1 LRGAGGVPVPRTGGA
16 EERGLVATML
26 RVFCLL
32 LALALVGVGGVGVL
46 VERSASDPQLRD
58 YRRQI
63 QTFAR
68 QSKLPPALQ
77 GGLLPYGL
85 VGTGLLVAAGALL
98 AGRRARA
105 EEAAPGKPAVQG
117 GRAPELAPP
126 VLDRR
131 SSRKLERQALAM
143 ARKGMVQEAAEL
155 CFDAGLLD
163 RAAELFIEAGD
174 FVRAAAIRHDQNR
187 FLEAAELH
195 LKAGDHDTAG
205 TILAGQGEYRRAA
218 ECFFAARRMTVAAE
232 MFEKAGDHRRAG
244 ECYREAGFH
253 RQAARAFIRCQMWQA
268 AGEALEEVILEER
281 TRTGTGQNPR
291 EQRELQ
297 TLVLQAGRLFDQA
310 GLLDRAVAVL
320 EKGGCHVAA
329 AEVLLRKG
337 DLKRAAELFL
347 EGNQP
352 VRAAEA
358 LQQLG
363 DAQNA
368 ARILGE
374 YHRERGEDA
383 EAAHHLELAGEFFA
397 AGDLYRKL
405 EDPGRAAL
413 AYERAGDRVQAA
425 EMFRLAGHP
434 ARAAQCFEKAGRWDE
449 AAECWAEAGDAG
461 RQAQALVRAGRLLA
475 AGEAYHQQG
484 ADEEA
489 IKILQQIPAT
499 SPDFALASAV
509 LGRIFQRRGE
519 LSLAI
524 KKLRQAVGT
533 GELGRH
539 DLPLYYAL
547 AQAHESHGE
556 LHEAV
561 DLYEKILAC
570 DYHYEDAEARLK
582 ALKTRLAEGGGAQA
596 APAEAAAAIT
606 ARKSEPA
613 RYQILSELGRGG
625 MGIVYKAK
633 DTVLDRVVAF
643 KVLPDALKE
652 NPQALKNFLREAQSA
667 AQLNHPNIVTV
678 YDAGEQDGRYYI
690 AMEYVDGNTLKE
702 IVRRRGAIAPGGVL
716 HVLVQM
722 CEALAYAH
730 DKKIVHRDI
739 KTANAM
745 WTRDR
750 KAKIMDFGLAKVV
763 EEVRN
768 HTTLVSGTP
777 YYMSPEQTLGRNV
790 DHRTD
795 IYSLGVTLFEL
806 ATGRLPFTEG
816 NIPYHHVHTPPPDPR
831 SIHPE
836 VPELLAG
843 IIARCLRKDPAE
855 RYQSTREILAEV
867 REAIGRGR
875 TGASS

>member
-1 LRGAGGVPVPRTGGA
+1 MIAKTLR
-16 EERGLVATML
+16 LL
-26 RVFCLL
+26 CLL
-32 LALALVGVGGVGVL
+32 LALALVGAGGVGVL
-46 VERSASDPQLRD
+46 LQRSASDPQLRD
-58 YRRQI
+58 HRRRI
-63 QTFAR
+63 EALAR
-68 QSKLPPALQ
+68 QSMLPPVVLRGWTPFA
-77 GGLLPYGL
+77 L
-85 VGTGLLVAAGALL
+85 VGVGMALALGVVVAARRGA
-98 AGRRARA
+98 GDV
-105 EEAAPGKPAVQG
+105 EAAPARGKAAKG
-117 GRAPELAPP
+117 ASSNGRAPDLQP
-126 VLDRR
+126 VVDRR
-131 SSRKLERQALAM
+131 LGRKLERQALAM
-143 ARKGMVQEAAEL
+143 AKKGMPQEAAEL

-163 RAAELFIEAGD
+163 RAAELFVEAGD
-174 FVRAAAIRHDQNR
+174 FVHAAGIRHDQNR

-205 TILAGQGEYRRAA
+205 TILAAQGEHKRAA
-218 ECFFAARRMTVAAE
+218 ECFLAARRMSVAAE
-232 MFEKAGDHRRAG
+232 LFEKAGDHRRAG
-244 ECYREAGFH
+244 DCYREAGFQ
-253 RQAARAFIRCQMWQA
+253 RQAARAFIRCQSWRPA
-268 AGEALEEVILEER
+268 AEALEEVILEER

-291 EQRELQ
+291 EARELQ
-297 TLVLQAGRLFDQA
+297 TLVLQAGRLYDQA
-310 GLLDRAVAVL
+310 GMLDKSAEVL

-329 AEVLLRKG
+329 AEVRLRKG
-337 DLKRAAELFL
+337 ELERAAELFL
-347 EGNQP
+347 HGNQP

-358 LQQLG
+358 LQQHG
-363 DAQNA
+363 DAQSA

-374 YHRERGEDA
+374 YHRSRGDDA

-397 AGDLYRKL
+397 AGDVYRKL
-405 EDPGRAAL
+405 EDYARAAQ
-413 AYERAGDRVQAA
+413 AYDKAQDRVQAA
-425 EMFRLAGHP
+425 EMFKLAGHP
-434 ARAAQCFEKAGRWDE
+434 GHAAQCFEKAGRWDE
-449 AAECWAEAGDAG
+449 AASCWAEAGDVARQAHALVQAG
-461 RQAQALVRAGRLLA
+461 RHFA
-475 AGEAYHQQG
+475 AGEAYHKQG
-484 ADEEA
+484 AHDEA
-489 IKILQQIPAT
+489 IKVLQQIPAS

-509 LGRIFQRRGE
+509 LGEIFQRRGQ

-533 GELGRH
+533 GDLDRH
-539 DLPLYYAL
+539 NLRLYYAL
-547 AQAHESHGE
+547 AQAYESHGE
-556 LHEAV
+556 VRDAA

-570 DYHYEDAEARLK
+570 DYHFEDAGARLQAAK
-582 ALKTRLAEGGGAQA
+582 ARLAQNDGA
-596 APAEAAAAIT
+596 AEAAAADEPPPSVT
-606 ARKSEPA
+606 ARKAPAA

-625 MGIVYKAK
+625 MGIVYKAN

-652 NPQALKNFLREAQSA
+652 NPQALKNFLREAKSA

-730 DKKIVHRDI
+730 EKKIVHRDV
-739 KTANAM
+739 KTANTM

-795 IYSLGVTLFEL
+795 IYSLGVTVFEL

-831 SIHPE
+831 EIHPE
-836 VPELLAG
+836 VPTLLAE
-843 IIARCLRKDPAE
+843 IIARCLRKDPGE
-855 RYQSTREILAEV
+855 RYQSARDILAEV
-867 REAIGRGR
+867 RAAVGRGR
-875 TGASS
+875 PGAQA

>member
-1 LRGAGGVPVPRTGGA
+1 MIGSVLRLLCL
-16 EERGLVATML
+16 LVAL
-26 RVFCLL
+26 V
-32 LALALVGVGGVGVL
+32 LVGVGGVGVML
-46 VERSASDPQLRD
+46 QRSASDPQLRSH
-58 YRRQI
+58 RQQI
-63 QTFAR
+63 EKTLAPAR
-68 QSKLPPALQ
+68 TALPPVLLQ
-77 GGLLPYGL
+77 GWMPFGL
-85 VGTGLLVAAGALL
+85 VGGGLAIALGVVLVAR
-98 AGRRARA
+98 RRASA
-105 EEAAPGKPAVQG
+105 PAASPRGRGATG
-117 GRAPELAPP
+117 GRGAPDVEP
-126 VLDRR
+126 VVDRR
-131 SSRKLERQALAM
+131 LGRKLERQALSM
-143 ARKGMVQEAAEL
+143 ARKGMTQEAAEL

-163 RAAELFIEAGD
+163 RAAELFVEAGD
-174 FVRAAAIRHDQNR
+174 FVRAAGIRHDQNR

-195 LKAGDHDTAG
+195 LKAGDHDTSG
-205 TILAGQGEYRRAA
+205 TILAAQGEHRRAA
-218 ECFFAARRMTVAAE
+218 ECFLAARRMTVAGE

-244 ECYREAGFH
+244 ECFREAGFQ
-253 RQAARAFIRCQMWQA
+253 RQAARAFIRCQCWREA
-268 AGEALEEVILEER
+268 AEALEEVILEER

-310 GLLDRAVAVL
+310 GLLDKAAEVL
-320 EKGGCHVAA
+320 EKGGCLVAA
-329 AEVLLRKG
+329 AEVRLRKG
-337 DLKRAAELFL
+337 DLEKAAELFV

-363 DAQNA
+363 DERNA

-374 YHRERGEDA
+374 YHRARGDDA

-397 AGDLYRKL
+397 AGDVYRKL
-405 EDPGRAAL
+405 EDHGRAAQ
-413 AYERAGDRVQAA
+413 AYEKAGDRAQAA

-434 ARAAQCFEKAGRWDE
+434 RRAAQCFEKAGRWDE
-449 AAECWAEAGDAG
+449 AASCWAEAGDGG
-461 RQAQALVRAGRLLA
+461 RQANALLQAGRLLA
-475 AGEAYHQQG
+475 AGEAWHRQQ
-484 ADEEA
+484 ADDEA
-489 IKILQQIPAT
+489 IKVLQQIPAS
-499 SPDFALASAV
+499 SPDFATASAL
-509 LGRIFQRRGE
+509 LGEIFQRRGQ

-524 KKLRQAVGT
+524 KKLRQAVGSA
-533 GELGRH
+533 ELDRH
-539 DLPLYYAL
+539 NLRLHYAL
-547 AQAHESHGE
+547 ARAHESHGE
-556 LHEAV
+556 LREAA

-570 DYHYEDAEARLK
+570 DYHFEDVGARLQAAK
-582 ALKTRLAEGGGAQA
+582 ARLAEGGAS
-596 APAEAAAAIT
+596 EAAAGEDAAPAIT
-606 ARKSEPA
+606 ARKGPA

-625 MGIVYKAK
+625 MGIVYKAS

-652 NPQALKNFLREAQSA
+652 NPQALKNFLREAKSA

-678 YDAGEQDGRYYI
+678 YDAGEQDGCYYI

-730 DKKIVHRDI
+730 ERKIVHRDI
-739 KTANAM
+739 KTANTM

-768 HTTLVSGTP
+768 HTTMVSGTP

-795 IYSLGVTLFEL
+795 LYSLGVTVFEL

-831 SIHPE
+831 EIHPE
-836 VPELLAG
+836 VPPLLAG
-843 IIARCLRKDPAE
+843 IVARCLRKDPGE
-855 RYQSTREILAEV
+855 RYQSARAILAEV
-867 REAIGRGR
+867 RAAVGRGR
-875 TGASS
+875 PGTPA

>member
-1 LRGAGGVPVPRTGGA
+1 MIASTLRLFCLLFALVLVGAGGI
-16 EERGLVATML
+16 
-26 RVFCLL
+26 
-32 LALALVGVGGVGVL
+32 GVL
-46 VERSASDPQLRD
+46 LQRSASDPQLRGQ
-58 YRRQI
+58 RRQI
-63 QTFAR
+63 ERLAGQSMLPAALLRGWAPFAMTGAGI
-68 QSKLPPALQ
+68 ALAL
-77 GGLLPYGL
+77 G
-85 VGTGLLVAAGALL
+85 VVLVARRGA
-98 AGRRARA
+98 ASAEPAPAR
-105 EEAAPGKPAVQG
+105 GKPAPAG
-117 GRAPELAPP
+117 GSRTGAVEPI
-126 VLDRR
+126 VDRR
-131 SSRKLERQALAM
+131 LGKKLERQALAM
-143 ARKGMVQEAAEL
+143 AKKGMVQEAADL

-163 RAAELFIEAGD
+163 RAAELFVEAGD
-174 FVRAAAIRHDQNR
+174 FVRAAGIRHDQNR

-205 TILAGQGEYRRAA
+205 TILAAQGEHKRAA
-218 ECFFAARRMTVAAE
+218 ECFLAARRMSVAAE

-244 ECYREAGFH
+244 DCYREAGFQ
-253 RQAARAFIRCQMWQA
+253 RQAARAFIRCQSWKPA
-268 AGEALEEVILEER
+268 AEALEEVILEER

-310 GLLDRAVAVL
+310 GLLEKSAEVL
-320 EKGGCHVAA
+320 EKGSCHAAA
-329 AEVLLRKG
+329 AEVRLRLG
-337 DLKRAAELFL
+337 DLARAAELFL
-347 EGNQP
+347 HGNQP

-363 DAQNA
+363 DEQNA

-374 YHRERGEDA
+374 YHRARGDDA
-383 EAAHHLELAGEFFA
+383 EAAHHLELAGEFYA
-397 AGDLYRKL
+397 AGDVYRKL
-405 EDPGRAAL
+405 EDYARAAQ
-413 AYERAGDRVQAA
+413 AYDKANDRVQAA

-434 ARAAQCFEKAGRWDE
+434 GRAAQCFEKASRWDE
-449 AAECWAEAGDAG
+449 AAACWAEANDVAH
-461 RQAQALVRAGRLLA
+461 QAQALVQAGRLLA
-475 AGEAYHQQG
+475 AGEAYCRQQ
-484 ADEEA
+484 ADDEA
-489 IKILQQIPAT
+489 IKVLQQIPAS
-499 SPDFALASAV
+499 SPDFAVASAL
-509 LGRIFQRRGE
+509 LGEIFQRRGQ

-533 GELGRH
+533 GELDRH
-539 DLPLYYAL
+539 NLRLYYAL
-547 AQAHESHGE
+547 ARAYESHGE
-556 LHEAV
+556 LRDAA

-570 DYHYEDAEARLK
+570 DYHFEDVDTRLQAAK
-582 ALKTRLAEGGGAQA
+582 ARLAEGGA
-596 APAEAAAAIT
+596 AEAAAAEAPPGIT
-606 ARKSEPA
+606 ARKGAA

-625 MGIVYKAK
+625 MGIVYKAN
-633 DTVLDRVVAF
+633 DTVLDRVVAL

-652 NPQALKNFLREAQSA
+652 NPQALKNFLREAKSA

-739 KTANAM
+739 KTANTM

-790 DHRTD
+790 DYRTD
-795 IYSLGVTLFEL
+795 LYSLGVTVFEL

-816 NIPYHHVHTPPPDPR
+816 NSPYHHVHTPPPDPR
-831 SIHPE
+831 EIHPE
-836 VPELLAG
+836 VPPLLAG
-843 IIARCLRKDPAE
+843 IVARCLRKDPAE
-855 RYQSTREILAEV
+855 RYQSAREILAEV
-867 REAIGRGR
+867 RAAVGRGR
-875 TGASS
+875 PGPSPSA

>member
-1 LRGAGGVPVPRTGGA
+1 MSPPVEELDVFGKLLRVLLLLIALVLVGAGGVGVLAQRGA
-16 EERGLVATML
+16 SDPQMRAHRQQIQQLVK
-26 RVFCLL
+26 RSLL
-32 LALALVGVGGVGVL
+32 PPALLVGWTPFALVGVGMAIALGV
-46 VERSASDPQLRD
+46 
-58 YRRQI
+58 I
-63 QTFAR
+63 
-68 QSKLPPALQ
+68 
-77 GGLLPYGL
+77 
-85 VGTGLLVAAGALL
+85 L
-98 AGRRARA
+98 AGRRGGSTVGEPRPAKRGAAPSAGRA
-105 EEAAPGKPAVQG
+105 EIE
-117 GRAPELAPP
+117 P
-126 VLDRR
+126 VVDRR
-131 SSRKLERQALAM
+131 LGKKLERQALAM
-143 ARKGMVQEAAEL
+143 AKKGLVHDAAEL

-163 RAAELFIEAGD
+163 RAAELFVDAGE
-174 FVRAAAIRHDQNR
+174 FVRAAGIRHDQNR

-195 LKAGDHDTAG
+195 LKAGDHETAG
-205 TILAGQGEYRRAA
+205 VILSGQGEHKRAA
-218 ECFFAARRMTVAAE
+218 ECFLAARRMSVAAE

-244 ECYREAGFH
+244 DCYREAGFQ
-253 RQAARAFIRCQMWQA
+253 RQAARAYIRCQAWRQA
-268 AGEALEEVILEER
+268 AEALEEVILEES

-310 GLLDRAVAVL
+310 GMLDKACAVL

-329 AEVLLRKG
+329 AEVALRKG
-337 DLKRAAELFL
+337 ELERASSLFL
-347 EGNQP
+347 DGGQP

-363 DAQNA
+363 DEQNA

-374 YHRERGEDA
+374 YHRSRGDDA

-397 AGDLYRKL
+397 AGDVYRKL
-405 EDPGRAAL
+405 EDYGRAAQ
-413 AYERAGDRVQAA
+413 AYDRAQDRVQAA
-425 EMFRLAGHP
+425 EMYRLAGHP
-434 ARAAQCFEKAGRWDE
+434 GRAAQCFEKAGRWDE
-449 AAECWAEAGDAG
+449 AAACWEEAGDAG
-461 RQAQALVRAGRLLA
+461 RQAQALVQAGRLLA
-475 AGEAYHQQG
+475 AGQAYQRQQL
-484 ADEEA
+484 DDEA
-489 IKILQQIPAT
+489 IKVLQQIPAS
-499 SPDFALASAV
+499 SPDFATASAI
-509 LGRIFQRRGE
+509 LGEIFQRRGQ

-533 GELGRH
+533 SDLDRH
-539 DLPLYYAL
+539 NVRLYYAL
-547 AQAHESHGE
+547 AQACESHGE
-556 LHEAV
+556 LREAV
-561 DLYEKILAC
+561 DLFEKILAC
-570 DYHYEDAEARLK
+570 DYHFEDVGARLQAAK
-582 ALKTRLAEGGGAQA
+582 ARLAEAGGADA
-596 APAEAAAAIT
+596 ASDDAPPATT
-606 ARKSEPA
+606 ARARGPA

-625 MGIVYKAK
+625 MGIVYKAN

-652 NPQALKNFLREAQSA
+652 NPQALKNFLREAKSA

-730 DKKIVHRDI
+730 DKKIVHRDV
-739 KTANAM
+739 KTANTM

-790 DHRTD
+790 DYRTD
-795 IYSLGVTLFEL
+795 LYSLGVTIFEL

-831 SIHPE
+831 EIHPE
-836 VPELLAG
+836 VPALLAQ
-843 IIARCLRKDPAE
+843 IIGRCLRKEPAE
-855 RYQSTREILAEV
+855 RYQSAREILAEV
-867 REAIGRGR
+867 RAAVGRGR
-875 TGASS
+875 PEPAA

>member
-1 LRGAGGVPVPRTGGA
+1 MIGSMLRLLCL
-16 EERGLVATML
+16 LVAL
-26 RVFCLL
+26 V
-32 LALALVGVGGVGVL
+32 LVGVGGVGVML
-46 VERSASDPQLRD
+46 QRGASDPQLR
-58 YRRQI
+58 RHRQQI
-63 QTFAR
+63 EKTLAPAR
-68 QSKLPPALQ
+68 AALPPILLQ
-77 GGLLPYGL
+77 GWTPFGL
-85 VGTGLLVAAGALL
+85 VGGGLAIALGVVLTARRAGSARTAPARGRAGAT
-98 AGRRARA
+98 
-105 EEAAPGKPAVQG
+105 G
-117 GRAPELAPP
+117 GRGAPDAEP
-126 VLDRR
+126 VVDRR
-131 SSRKLERQALAM
+131 LGRKLERQALAM
-143 ARKGMVQEAAEL
+143 ARKGMAQEAAEL

-174 FVRAAAIRHDQNR
+174 FVRAAGIRHDQNR

-205 TILAGQGEYRRAA
+205 TILAAQGEHKRAA
-218 ECFFAARRMTVAAE
+218 ECFLAARRMTVAGE

-244 ECYREAGFH
+244 ECFREAGFQ
-253 RQAARAFIRCQMWQA
+253 RQAARAFIRCRSWREA
-268 AGEALEEVILEER
+268 AEALEEVILEER

-310 GLLDRAVAVL
+310 GLLDRAAEVL
-320 EKGGCHVAA
+320 EKGGCPVAA
-329 AEVLLRKG
+329 AEVRLRKG
-337 DLKRAAELFL
+337 DLEKAAELFL

-363 DAQNA
+363 DERNA

-374 YHRERGEDA
+374 YHRARGDDA

-397 AGDLYRKL
+397 AGDVYRKL
-405 EDPGRAAL
+405 EDHGRAAQ
-413 AYERAGDRVQAA
+413 AYEKAGDRAQAA

-434 ARAAQCFEKAGRWDE
+434 GRAAQCFEKAGRWDE
-449 AAECWAEAGDAG
+449 AASCWAEAGDAG
-461 RQAQALVRAGRLLA
+461 RQARALLQAGRLLA
-475 AGEAYHQQG
+475 AGEAWHRQQ
-484 ADEEA
+484 ADDEA
-489 IKILQQIPAT
+489 IRVLQQIPAS
-499 SPDFALASAV
+499 SPDFATASAL
-509 LGRIFQRRGE
+509 LGEIFQRRGQ

-524 KKLRQAVGT
+524 KKLRQAVGN
-533 GELGRH
+533 R
-539 DLPLYYAL
+539 DLDHHNLRLHYAL
-547 AQAHESHGE
+547 ARAHESHGE
-556 LHEAV
+556 LREAA

-570 DYHYEDAEARLK
+570 DYHFEDVGTRLQAAK
-582 ALKTRLAEGGGAQA
+582 ARLAEDGDG
-596 APAEAAAAIT
+596 EAAASEPATPAVT
-606 ARKSEPA
+606 ARKGQA

-625 MGIVYKAK
+625 MGIVYKAS
-633 DTVLDRVVAF
+633 DTVLDRIVAF
-643 KVLPDALKE
+643 KVLPDSLKE
-652 NPQALKNFLREAQSA
+652 NPQALKNFLREAKSA

-730 DKKIVHRDI
+730 EKKIVHRDI
-739 KTANAM
+739 KTANTM

-768 HTTLVSGTP
+768 HTTMVSGTP

-795 IYSLGVTLFEL
+795 LYSLGVTVFEL

-831 SIHPE
+831 EIHPE
-836 VPELLAG
+836 VPPLLAG
-843 IIARCLRKDPAE
+843 IIARCLRKDPGE
-855 RYQSTREILAEV
+855 RYQSARDILAEV
-867 REAIGRGR
+867 RAGVGRGR
-875 TGASS
+875 SEASP

>member
-1 LRGAGGVPVPRTGGA
+1 MIASTLR
-16 EERGLVATML
+16 LL
-26 RVFCLL
+26 FLL
-32 LALALVGVGGVGVL
+32 LALVLIGAGAVGVL
-46 VERSASDPQLRD
+46 LQRSASDPQLREH
-58 YRRQI
+58 RRRI
-63 QTFAR
+63 EGLAG
-68 QSKLPPALQ
+68 QSMLPPEALR
-77 GGLLPYGL
+77 GWTPFAL
-85 VGTGLLVAAGALL
+85 VGAGTGLAIGVLLVARRRDASAPHGRGGSAKGA
-98 AGRRARA
+98 AAR
-105 EEAAPGKPAVQG
+105 
-117 GRAPELAPP
+117 GRAPELEPA
-126 VLDRR
+126 LDRR
-131 SSRKLERQALAM
+131 TGRKLERQALAM
-143 ARKGMVQEAAEL
+143 AKKGLPQEAAEL

-163 RAAELFIEAGD
+163 RAAELFVEAGD
-174 FVRAAAIRHDQNR
+174 FVRAAGIRHDQNR

-205 TILAGQGEYRRAA
+205 TILAAQGEHRRAA
-218 ECFFAARRMTVAAE
+218 ESFLAARRMSVAAE

-244 ECYREAGFH
+244 DCYREAGFE
-253 RQAARAFIRCQMWQA
+253 RQAARAYIRCQSWKQA
-268 AGEALEEVILEER
+268 AESLEEVILEER

-297 TLVLQAGRLFDQA
+297 TLVLQAGRLYDQA
-310 GLLDRAVAVL
+310 GLLDKSAEVL

-329 AEVLLRKG
+329 AEVRLRKG
-337 DLKRAAELFL
+337 DLERAAELFL
-347 EGNQP
+347 QGSQP

-374 YHRERGEDA
+374 YHRARGEDA

-397 AGDLYRKL
+397 AGDVYRKL
-405 EDPGRAAL
+405 EDYARAAQ
-413 AYERAGDRVQAA
+413 AYDKANDRVQAA

-434 ARAAQCFEKAGRWDE
+434 GHAAQCFEKASRWDE
-449 AAECWAEAGDAG
+449 AASCWAEAGDAA
-461 RQAQALVRAGRLLA
+461 RQAHALVQAGRHFA
-475 AGEAYHQQG
+475 AGEAYHAQG

-489 IKILQQIPAT
+489 IKVLQQIPAS

-509 LGRIFQRRGE
+509 LGEIFQRRGQ

-533 GELGRH
+533 GDLDRH
-539 DLPLYYAL
+539 NLRLYYAL
-547 AQAHESHGE
+547 AQAYESHGE
-556 LHEAV
+556 LREAA

-570 DYHYEDAEARLK
+570 DYHFEDAGARLQAAK
-582 ALKTRLAEGGGAQA
+582 ERLAQDGA
-596 APAEAAAAIT
+596 AEAAAVEEAPLSVT
-606 ARKSEPA
+606 ARKGPVA

-625 MGIVYKAK
+625 MGIVYKAN

-643 KVLPDALKE
+643 KVLPAALEE
-652 NPQALKNFLREAQSA
+652 NPQALKNFLREAKSA

-678 YDAGEQDGRYYI
+678 YDAGEQDRRYYI

-730 DKKIVHRDI
+730 EKKIVHRDI
-739 KTANAM
+739 KTANTM

-795 IYSLGVTLFEL
+795 LYSLGVTVFEL

-831 SIHPE
+831 EIHPE
-836 VPELLAG
+836 VPTLLAE

-855 RYQSTREILAEV
+855 RYQSARDILAEV
-867 REAIGRGR
+867 RAAVGRGR
-875 TGASS
+875 PGAQT

>member
-1 LRGAGGVPVPRTGGA
+1 VIAS
-16 EERGLVATML
+16 ML
-26 RVFCLL
+26 RLLCLL
-32 LALALVGVGGVGVL
+32 LALALVGAGGVGVL
-46 VERSASDPQLRD
+46 LQRSGSDPQLRSH
-58 YRRQI
+58 RRQI
-63 QTFAR
+63 EKLAG
-68 QSKLPPALQ
+68 QSMLPPVALR
-77 GGLLPYGL
+77 GWTPFAL
-85 VGTGLLVAAGALL
+85 VGVGVGLALGVVVVARRGAGSARPAPSRRQAAAG
-98 AGRRARA
+98 
-105 EEAAPGKPAVQG
+105 G
-117 GRAPELAPP
+117 GRPASEIEPI
-126 VLDRR
+126 VDRR
-131 SSRKLERQALAM
+131 LGKKLERQALAM
-143 ARKGMVQEAAEL
+143 AKKGMVQDAAEL
-155 CFDAGLLD
+155 CFDAGRLD
-163 RAAELFIEAGD
+163 RAAELFVEAGD
-174 FVRAAAIRHDQNR
+174 FVRAAGIRHDQNR

-205 TILAGQGEYRRAA
+205 TILAAQGEHKRAA
-218 ECFFAARRMTVAAE
+218 ECFLAAHRMSVAAE

-244 ECYREAGFH
+244 DCYREAGFE
-253 RQAARAFIRCQMWQA
+253 RQAARAYIRCQSWKQA
-268 AGEALEEVILEER
+268 AEALEEVILEDR

-310 GLLDRAVAVL
+310 GMLDKAAEVL

-329 AEVLLRKG
+329 AEVRLRKG
-337 DLKRAAELFL
+337 DLERAAELFL
-347 EGNQP
+347 HGNQP

-374 YHRERGEDA
+374 YHRSRGDDA
-383 EAAHHLELAGEFFA
+383 EAAHHLELAGEFYA
-397 AGDLYRKL
+397 AGDVYRKL
-405 EDPGRAAL
+405 EDYGRAAQ
-413 AYERAGDRVQAA
+413 AYDKANDRVQAA
-425 EMFRLAGHP
+425 EMYGLAGHP
-434 ARAAQCFEKAGRWDE
+434 GHAAQCFEKASRWDE
-449 AAECWAEAGDAG
+449 AASCWAEAGDVG
-461 RQAQALVRAGRLLA
+461 RQAQALVKAGRLLA
-475 AGEAYHQQG
+475 AGEAYHAQQ
-484 ADEEA
+484 ADDEA
-489 IKILQQIPAT
+489 IKVLQQIPAS
-499 SPDFALASAV
+499 SPDFAVASAV
-509 LGRIFQRRGE
+509 LGEIFQRRGQ

-533 GELGRH
+533 GELDRH
-539 DLPLYYAL
+539 NLRLYYAL
-547 AQAHESHGE
+547 AQAYESHGE
-556 LHEAV
+556 LRDAA

-570 DYHYEDAEARLK
+570 DYHFEDAGARLQAAK
-582 ALKTRLAEGGGAQA
+582 ARLAEGGA
-596 APAEAAAAIT
+596 AEAAAAADAPPSVT
-606 ARKSEPA
+606 ARKGPG

-625 MGIVYKAK
+625 MGIVYKAN

-652 NPQALKNFLREAQSA
+652 NPQALKNFLREAKSA

-739 KTANAM
+739 KTANTM

-790 DHRTD
+790 DYRTD
-795 IYSLGVTLFEL
+795 IYSLGVTVFEL

-831 SIHPE
+831 EIHPE
-836 VPELLAG
+836 VPTLLAD

-855 RYQSTREILAEV
+855 RYQSAREILAEV
-867 REAIGRGR
+867 RAAVGRGR
-875 TGASS
+875 PGAPA

>member
-1 LRGAGGVPVPRTGGA
+1 MLRLVCL
-16 EERGLVATML
+16 LVALM
-26 RVFCLL
+26 
-32 LALALVGVGGVGVL
+32 LVGAGGVGVL
-46 VERSASDPQLRD
+46 LQRSASDPQLRGH
-58 YRRQI
+58 RRQI
-63 QTFAR
+63 EQVAGR
-68 QSKLPPALQ
+68 SMLPPVLLQ
-77 GGLLPYGL
+77 GWTPFGL
-85 VGTGLLVAAGALL
+85 VGAGAAIALGVVVAARRGAS
-98 AGRRARA
+98 ARPV
-105 EEAAPGKPAVQG
+105 AAR
-117 GRAPELAPP
+117 GRAPAGGGRPAAEVQP
-126 VLDRR
+126 VVDRR
-131 SSRKLERQALAM
+131 LGRKLERQALAM
-143 ARKGMVQEAAEL
+143 AKKGMVQEAAEL
-155 CFDAGLLD
+155 CSDAGLLD
-163 RAAELFIEAGD
+163 RAAELFVEAGD
-174 FVRAAAIRHDQNR
+174 FVRAAGIRHDQNR

-205 TILAGQGEYRRAA
+205 TILAAQGEHKRAA
-218 ECFFAARRMTVAAE
+218 ECFLAARRMSVAAE

-244 ECYREAGFH
+244 DCYREAGFQ
-253 RQAARAFIRCQMWQA
+253 RQAARAFIRCQSWKPA
-268 AGEALEEVILEER
+268 AEALEEVILEER

-297 TLVLQAGRLFDQA
+297 TLVLQAGRLYDQA
-310 GLLDRAVAVL
+310 GMLEKSAEVL

-329 AEVLLRKG
+329 AEVRLRKG
-337 DLKRAAELFL
+337 DLERAAELFL
-347 EGNQP
+347 AGNQP

-363 DAQNA
+363 DEQSA

-374 YHRERGEDA
+374 YHRSRGDDA
-383 EAAHHLELAGEFFA
+383 EAAHHLELAGEFYA
-397 AGDLYRKL
+397 AGDVYRKL
-405 EDPGRAAL
+405 EDYARAAQ
-413 AYERAGDRVQAA
+413 AYDKANDRVQAA
-425 EMFRLAGHP
+425 EMYQLAGHP
-434 ARAAQCFEKAGRWDE
+434 GRAAQCFEKASRWDE
-449 AAECWAEAGDAG
+449 AAGCWAEAGDVG
-461 RQAQALVRAGRLLA
+461 RQAQALVQAGRLLA
-475 AGEAYHQQG
+475 AGEAYHAQQ
-484 ADEEA
+484 ADDEA
-489 IKILQQIPAT
+489 IKVLQQIPAS

-509 LGRIFQRRGE
+509 LGEVFQRRGQ

-524 KKLRQAVGT
+524 KKLRQAVGS
-533 GELGRH
+533 GDLDRH
-539 DLPLYYAL
+539 NLRLYYTL
-547 AQAHESHGE
+547 AQAYESHGE
-556 LHEAV
+556 LLEAA

-570 DYHYEDAEARLK
+570 DYHFEDVGARLQAAK
-582 ALKTRLAEGGGAQA
+582 ARLAEGGSAE
-596 APAEAAAAIT
+596 PAVEEALPAVT
-606 ARKSEPA
+606 ARKGIA

-625 MGIVYKAK
+625 MGIVYKAN

-652 NPQALKNFLREAQSA
+652 NPQALKNFLREAKSA

-730 DKKIVHRDI
+730 DKKIVHRDV
-739 KTANAM
+739 KTANTM

-795 IYSLGVTLFEL
+795 IYSLGVTVFEL

-831 SIHPE
+831 EIHPE
-836 VPELLAG
+836 VPALLAE
-843 IIARCLRKDPAE
+843 IVARCLRKDPAE
-855 RYQSTREILAEV
+855 RYQSAREILAEV
-867 REAIGRGR
+867 RAAVGRGR
-875 TGASS
+875 PGVPG